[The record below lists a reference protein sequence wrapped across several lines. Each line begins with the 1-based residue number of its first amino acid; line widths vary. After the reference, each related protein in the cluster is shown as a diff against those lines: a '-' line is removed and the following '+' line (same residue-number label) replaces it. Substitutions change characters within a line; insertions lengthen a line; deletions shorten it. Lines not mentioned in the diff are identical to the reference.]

1 MKINVSK
8 SKKVNKYEVTKNS
21 NETLT
26 YTFEQ

>member
-8 SKKVNKYEVTKNS
+8 SEKVNKYEVTKNA

-26 YTFEQ
+26 YTFEE